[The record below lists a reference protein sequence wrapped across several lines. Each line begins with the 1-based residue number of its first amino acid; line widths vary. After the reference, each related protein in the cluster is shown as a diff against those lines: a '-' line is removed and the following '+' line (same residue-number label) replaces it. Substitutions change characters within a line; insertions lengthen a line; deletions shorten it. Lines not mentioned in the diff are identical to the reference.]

1 MKSIQSLNA
10 DNNKTIWCSIYF
22 NIIGGDL
29 CTNATN
35 TYVDILE
42 IDIVSESVRPE
53 LKLASSESRRETG
66 L

>member
-1 MKSIQSLNA
+1 MMNCFPPKCHKKLSNE
-10 DNNKTIWCSIYF
+10 
-22 NIIGGDL
+22 NIK
-29 CTNATN
+29 N
-35 TYVDILE
+35 TYFDMLE